1 MDCGAGSYI
10 TVVGSVSAN
19 DCQLCEAGKASATP
33 TATSAAT
40 CEECVAGKFSGAIGI
55 ASCSPCASGMFSAAG
70 AQLCTDACVD
80 GTFATE
86 DLAACCPVGEAARI
100 DGSGCKARLLCA
112 DDEFLSSDDSSE
124 EQVCKKCD
132 NLTSIAMVV
141 GSFLTFVGITYYV
154 SDKVTVKST
163 MVQVKGMTT

>member
-1 MDCGAGSYI
+1 M
-10 TVVGSVSAN
+10 
-19 DCQLCEAGKASATP
+19 
-33 TATSAAT
+33 
-40 CEECVAGKFSGAIGI
+40 AGKFNGAIGV
-55 ASCSPCASGMFSAAG
+55 ASCSPCTSGMFSSAG
-70 AQLCTDACVD
+70 AQLCTDTCDD
-80 GTFATE
+80 GMFAT
-86 DLAACCPVGEAARI
+86 AGFSACCQLGEIVRD
-100 DGSGCKARLLCA
+100 DGFGCKARLLCA